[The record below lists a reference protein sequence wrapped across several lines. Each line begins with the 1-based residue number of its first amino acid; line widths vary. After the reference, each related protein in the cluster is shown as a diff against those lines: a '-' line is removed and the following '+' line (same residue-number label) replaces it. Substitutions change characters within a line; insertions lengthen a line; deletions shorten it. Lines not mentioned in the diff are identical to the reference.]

1 MKSFHKIPLFLNDG
15 FPYDEN
21 MTWKTSE
28 WKTLIWVLPSCLHW
42 CARAKFLSK
51 FEHFLP
57 NSLSTCFVPN
67 LFPCSFD
74 FLRTKWNAFWWQ
86 ITPRLLVCHQNP
98 DSGVLNRVTTFCI
111 NFCSSSALIGAIQLC
126 CVTAHCAVHNAYFVQ
141 RHRVI
146 TLGSPLVSSLTMYA
160 LCTAGPQGPFYFY
173 STVTLGR

>member
-1 MKSFHKIPLFLNDG
+1 MGTKPKGKPLSSSMPWPRTESYAIM
-15 FPYDEN
+15 PYVFN
-21 MTWKTSE
+21 LYSMSWKMSE

-51 FEHFLP
+51 FVHFLP

-126 CVTAHCAVHNAYFVQ
+126 CVTAHCAVHNAYFV
-141 RHRVI
+141 
-146 TLGSPLVSSLTMYA
+146 
-160 LCTAGPQGPFYFY
+160 
-173 STVTLGR
+173 